1 MANLNKISKQHE
13 ELIQALEFDEFM
25 SYLEGISKKKI
36 DSLGFFKA
44 EGLGSSVIG
53 SVEEYN
59 KYSEIQGDI
68 TSIYANKIK
77 DNANK
82 EILNT
87 ITSGLAVAT
96 DFDELRS
103 KYIEQIQEAK
113 ILYFNVQIAKVNELC
128 SSIGNGLNYLV
139 LMLGNYYLLLHN
151 RQGTKVGKSIEEA
164 FNGMIEEIYT
174 DIEKN
179 ISEFNVYSKVP
190 EMLDLTKIPEELSS
204 TIKELIYFIELGL
217 EYIKKLEEVKA
228 NPFYDSSKF
237 VAMEYMSLVFEE
249 PVTDLDSFKES
260 LETEEDL
267 AVFNCI
273 VEGFT
278 TDIAT
283 YDFKNFKIILPERPE
298 EEDVEGAVN

>member
-128 SSIGNGLNYLV
+128 SSI
-139 LMLGNYYLLLHN
+139 
-151 RQGTKVGKSIEEA
+151 S
-164 FNGMIEEIYT
+164 
-174 DIEKN
+174 
-179 ISEFNVYSKVP
+179 S
-190 EMLDLTKIPEELSS
+190 LSQ
-204 TIKELIYFIELGL
+204 
-217 EYIKKLEEVKA
+217 
-228 NPFYDSSKF
+228 
-237 VAMEYMSLVFEE
+237 
-249 PVTDLDSFKES
+249 
-260 LETEEDL
+260 
-267 AVFNCI
+267 
-273 VEGFT
+273 
-278 TDIAT
+278 
-283 YDFKNFKIILPERPE
+283 
-298 EEDVEGAVN
+298 